1 MREREKERDTH
12 TDERGG
18 KRKGLGQKR
27 EETRVREIQKGKTRE
42 ECREYREIQKNIEK
56 CSDS

>member
-42 ECREYREIQKNIEK
+42 ECREYREI
-56 CSDS
+56 